1 MGRSCHARAPVFP
14 ALYFPFPLL
23 LSPSRLPLLRN
34 RIQIWIQTPS
44 RKTLISP
51 WEEEHKSTKSDR
63 NNWIRT
69 VPFNGGLILKNFF
82 FFIFSRPPFP
92 HLSNGW
98 YLCHIV
104 MVRIKQGYSYQEL
117 KMYSVN
123 NNNNNIGGNVDF

>member
-1 MGRSCHARAPVFP
+1 MDSDTIKKD
-14 ALYFPFPLL
+14 
-23 LSPSRLPLLRN
+23 S
-34 RIQIWIQTPS
+34 
-44 RKTLISP
+44 
-51 WEEEHKSTKSDR
+51 HKSLRRGTQVYR
-63 NNWIRT
+63 IRQKQLNPT
-69 VPFNGGLILKNFF
+69 VPFNGGLILRNFF

-117 KMYSVN
+117 NKMYSVN